1 VTRHSAKG
9 MQIQEGYDRS
19 GNTERRSRQANTHPT
34 LARNDKDPPCGGSLN
49 FPDDYSLLAECIGN
63 TEEGSQ
69 LVVIVNDGTVLYF
82 IAEKGIA
89 QSTGKHPR

>member
-1 VTRHSAKG
+1 MFFRGFRGYRKRLILSFTYLPGTRRPG
-9 MQIQEGYDRS
+9 RG
-19 GNTERRSRQANTHPT
+19 
-34 LARNDKDPPCGGSLN
+34 LNDKDPPCGGSLN

-69 LVVIVNDGTVLYF
+69 FVVIVNDGTVLYF

-89 QSTGKHPR
+89 QSAGKHPR